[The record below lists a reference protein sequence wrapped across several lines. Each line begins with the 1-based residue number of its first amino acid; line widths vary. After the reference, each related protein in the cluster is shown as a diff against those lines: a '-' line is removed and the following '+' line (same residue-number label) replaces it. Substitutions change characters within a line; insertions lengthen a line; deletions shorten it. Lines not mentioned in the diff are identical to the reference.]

1 MTGSIPKLGSA
12 PTGMK
17 KQALAPKADPN
28 PRAPLRTV
36 QVLYELAQ
44 AGQGLRL
51 GQLAA
56 RLDMPKTSLFRLLRA
71 LEQDGYVSSAAG
83 VHEVGP
89 QAIRLGLALSRGRV
103 FPGGARPTMQWLSEQ
118 SSETVILGTFDDSR
132 SQIVY
137 VDVIEPSNPLRFSI
151 KPGLVKPLYSS
162 AIGQCMLAWLPA
174 DERASYLA
182 SVRLEPLAS
191 GTVRSVAALK
201 RRLKDIRASTVSVS
215 EDGMFDGVYSIAVP
229 LFDAAGRVPA
239 GLSIS
244 APSKRGSPQQD
255 RFAALLQK
263 AGAELS
269 QLLGYG
275 GHYPPA

>member
-1 MTGSIPKLGSA
+1 L
-12 PTGMK
+12 
-17 KQALAPKADPN
+17 
-28 PRAPLRTV
+28 
-36 QVLYELAQ
+36 
-44 AGQGLRL
+44 
-51 GQLAA
+51 
-56 RLDMPKTSLFRLLRA
+56 
-71 LEQDGYVSSAAG
+71 
-83 VHEVGP
+83 
-89 QAIRLGLALSRGRV
+89 
-103 FPGGARPTMQWLSEQ
+103 
-118 SSETVILGTFDDSR
+118 
-132 SQIVY
+132 
-137 VDVIEPSNPLRFSI
+137 
-151 KPGLVKPLYSS
+151 
-162 AIGQCMLAWLPA
+162 LAWLPA

-182 SVRLEPLAS
+182 SVRLVPLAS